1 MLIKSIHQ
9 DRSIII
15 ILEIVK
21 LNETRKKLAG
31 TKEKDNI
38 MRLQINLRKQ
48 TFTRIRQVTIR
59 RSLHYDL
66 KK

>member
-1 MLIKSIHQ
+1 MLIKSIQQ